1 MGKKRTLII
10 IVAIIG
16 SILISLIANL
26 TVTLIQNAS
35 YPKKYT
41 EHVEKYA
48 SAYNV
53 PEYVIYAVISVES
66 DFNASLKS
74 DDGSLGL
81 MQINA
86 EVFKKITADEA
97 LFDNLDFES
106 LTEPETAIHLGTYYL
121 RKLFNKYKSWSVAF
135 AAYDA
140 SEAEVDEWLDNP
152 KYSKDG
158 ETLKNIPK
166 PKTKSYVKSTERASD
181 YYQNKYYK
189 NGVSVK

>member
-1 MGKKRTLII
+1 MSKKRTLII
-10 IVAIIG
+10 AVILCSII
-16 SILISLIANL
+16 ISLIANL
-26 TVTLIQNAS
+26 TVTLVQSIS
-35 YPKKYT
+35 YPKKYS
-41 EHVEKYA
+41 EHIEKYA
-48 SAYNV
+48 SLYNV
-53 PEYVIYAVISVES
+53 PEYILYAVINTES
-66 DFNASLKS
+66 NFDPTLNSE
-74 DDGSLGL
+74 DGSLGL

-106 LTEPETAIHLGTYYL
+106 LTEPETSVRIGAYYL
-121 RKLFNKYKSWSVAF
+121 RELFNKYKSWSVAF

-140 SEAEVDEWLDNP
+140 GEAQVDEWLNDP

-158 ETLKNIPK
+158 ETLKKIPK
-166 PKTKSYVKSTERASD
+166 SKTKSYVRSAERASD